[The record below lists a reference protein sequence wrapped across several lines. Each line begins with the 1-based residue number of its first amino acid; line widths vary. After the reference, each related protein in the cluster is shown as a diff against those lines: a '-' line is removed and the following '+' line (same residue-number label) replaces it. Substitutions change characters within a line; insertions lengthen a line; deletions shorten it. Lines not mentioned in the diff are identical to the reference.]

1 MILAVV
7 VFLVGKL
14 SQSTKAKRIGLRL
27 LKQGFVTLVLFNILN
42 ISFSAG
48 VHWKYADP
56 THPGYTISSLILYGT
71 LIAMVAAVF
80 AMELTDRQ
88 DYGEFKNKYKK
99 VWICQLYI
107 PFTIVYRMIIG
118 FYIAVKG
125 SH

>member
-1 MILAVV
+1 
-7 VFLVGKL
+7 
-14 SQSTKAKRIGLRL
+14 
-27 LKQGFVTLVLFNILN
+27 
-42 ISFSAG
+42 
-48 VHWKYADP
+48 
-56 THPGYTISSLILYGT
+56 
-71 LIAMVAAVF
+71 MVAAVF